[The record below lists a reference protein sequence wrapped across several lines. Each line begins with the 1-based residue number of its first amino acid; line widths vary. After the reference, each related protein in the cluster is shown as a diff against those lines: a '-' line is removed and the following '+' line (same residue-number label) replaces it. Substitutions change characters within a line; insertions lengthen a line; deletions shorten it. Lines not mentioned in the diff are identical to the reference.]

1 LFKGSFDD
9 TFALM
14 DSNVQIALLFS
25 TLAGLSTGIGGAVVY
40 FSKLKNTSFLS
51 LSMAFSAGVMIYVSF
66 VEMLPHSFDEL
77 SNVYGGTKGNI
88 FAVGLFFSG
97 MLLVYLIDKLIPSPE
112 HAPIAN
118 EEESNMDLALVKDRK
133 GLFKTG
139 VLVAVAIGI
148 HNFPEGIATFVSS
161 MNDLSKGAIIA
172 FAIAMHNI
180 PEGIAVATPIY
191 YSTGSKRKAFL
202 YALLSGLAEP
212 LGAIL
217 TFYFLGDVIGDKFF
231 GFIMA
236 FIAGIMIYISIDFLL
251 PSSVKYGN
259 NKLMTRG
266 IVAGMFVMAVSL
278 LFE

>member
-1 LFKGSFDD
+1 VSNED
-9 TFALM
+9 TFVVM

-66 VEMLPHSFDEL
+66 VEMLPHSFEEL
-77 SNVYGGTKGNI
+77 SHIYGGSLGNTY
-88 FAVGLFFSG
+88 AVALFFGG
-97 MLLVYLIDKLIPSPE
+97 MLLVYLIDKVIPSHE
-112 HAPIAN
+112 HAPII
-118 EEESNMDLALVKDRK
+118 EEESANVDLALVKDRK

-139 VLVAVAIGI
+139 LLVAVAIAI

-161 MNDLSKGAIIA
+161 MNDLSKGAIVA
-172 FAIAMHNI
+172 FAIAVHNI

-202 YALLSGLAEP
+202 YALFSGFAEP

-251 PSSVKYGN
+251 PSSVKYGS

-266 IVAGMFVMAVSL
+266 IVVGMFVMAISL
-278 LFE
+278 LME